1 MEIAAVS
8 VSVGVWPSRPV
19 AAAMKLLQASG
30 FTRVVQPAITLES
43 VAKFIMVGVWVLFS
57 PSWIVATYP
66 PVSRSTKLGH
76 CSPQCADPAGSP

>member
-66 PVSRSTKLGH
+66 PVSRSTKLGTLLAAMRRP
-76 CSPQCADPAGSP
+76 SG